1 MRYDRCLS
9 IQPRL
14 CCVTS
19 TSKFH
24 KTRARMNRIS
34 ALARLTVQSA
44 SVPHSKSLGDTHF
57 NPIQLRGPYE
67 NGWNP
72 SRRSVENSE
81 VLLSASHRSGMNSS
95 ARLKL
100 ASLRYM
106 TRCGMPTIVY
116 DSYQQEALPQIY
128 TLCQLTFPG
137 IKSPR
142 IQFPSGGV
150 VRHKAFGP
158 GGWYRNV
165 SSMTA
170 AR

>member
-24 KTRARMNRIS
+24 KTRARMKRIS
-34 ALARLTVQSA
+34 ALARLTVLSV
-44 SVPHSKSLGDTHF
+44 SVPHSKRLGDTHF
-57 NPIQLRGPYE
+57 NPMQLRGPYE

-100 ASLRYM
+100 ASLRYI

-116 DSYQQEALPQIY
+116 NNYQQEVFPQFNPVF
-128 TLCQLTFPG
+128 QLTFPG
-137 IKSPR
+137 MKSPR
-142 IQFPSGGV
+142 IQLPSGGV
-150 VRHKAFGP
+150 VRHNAFGP